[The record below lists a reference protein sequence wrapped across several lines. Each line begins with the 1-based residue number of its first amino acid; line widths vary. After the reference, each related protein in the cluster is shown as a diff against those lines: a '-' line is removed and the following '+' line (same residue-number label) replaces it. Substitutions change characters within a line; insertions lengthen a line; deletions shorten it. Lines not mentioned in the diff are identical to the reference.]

1 MSSSLRPIASAQCSL
16 TARTYLAAGFPSLS
30 ISAQQVRGK
39 KKLANTSSAV
49 PVRLLK
55 NVETF
60 GRKGSI
66 VPISPGLMRNN
77 WFPRRVAEYMTL
89 PEQRSLRQK
98 GLPIERDFD
107 YDPSFKATPTLSTS
121 AGDSTGSMSRL
132 DKQDASMFQRASL
145 DPARLTPE
153 RCVELLEIFVP
164 NKGLEFYRQPIIE
177 EAPLPPA
184 PMEAKKPA
192 KSFGFGAGAE
202 LMAAR
207 AHAAEEA
214 KKPKPKVQG
223 ESGQAIYGSVSTHDV
238 LMAVRAAMA
247 ENDEARMVVIREDDV
262 KFVDAEETDRVK
274 MVGTFVVEIKVK
286 NVEEGVKRNVK
297 VIAQE
302 IV

>member
-1 MSSSLRPIASAQCSL
+1 MSSIRPL
-16 TARTYLAAGFPSLS
+16 TGSPCLSTTRTYLAAGFPSLS

-145 DPARLTPE
+145 DPTRLTPE

-164 NKGLEFYRQPIIE
+164 SRGLEFYRQPIIE